1 MSIPIYWISYK
12 DEGDISRHSRLI
24 KKVTRMGKSLS
35 NKQHIIKVSNLN
47 QKEGHIKTIQEAIK
61 NNEKQIIVI
70 EDKTSIVNIN
80 CFKELIKNE
89 WQYDLPILHL
99 GGYMEEKIY
108 NNIEKNNIGNEW
120 VLGKTRSCFAYWLN
134 LEKYNKTIISKW
146 FDSDVPISD
155 FGDIIY
161 KDTFAIHSPVLI
173 TPYGYNL
180 DTGLMNNTLKDI
192 SIVQFNENETDL
204 TLRFKNIS
212 DDKLPR
218 ITLLTIITDQRL
230 WWPFIRLNL
239 DNINYPSKKMKWIIV
254 DMINKNY
261 DMIEDL
267 LPRKRGQP
275 GGWELEYLQ
284 KEWEGLSFNQIIN
297 NLEQENKLA
306 GDFVVEFDPQVY
318 YPAFS
323 VLSRVKT
330 LLKYPSMKFAGCNQ
344 IQLYD
349 IPHDNSILINQKD
362 QKDQKDQK
370 NCIDFFVG
378 SRIIKRGEPISL
390 YNLENSIR
398 IPSQFVSYLINL
410 PIRHLDKYNFQNYKN
425 NNYDK
430 IDKFPD
436 FLESEDF
443 FADIVMIIDNMKQ
456 KYQKV
461 KGL

>member
-1 MSIPIYWISYK
+1 MSIPIYWVSYK
-12 DEGDISRHSRLI
+12 DEGDINRVSRLV
-24 KKVTRMGKSLS
+24 KKVSRMEKSLP
-35 NKQHIIKVSNLN
+35 NKQHIVKISNLN

-61 NNEKQIIVI
+61 NNEKQIIII
-70 EDKTSIVNIN
+70 EDKTSIVNISGM
-80 CFKELIKNE
+80 KELIKSYWDN
-89 WQYDLPILHL
+89 DLPILHL

-108 NNIEKNNIGNEW
+108 DHKGKNNLGNKW
-120 VLGKTRSCFAYWLN
+120 VLGRTRSCFAYWLN
-134 LEKYNKTIISKW
+134 LEKYNDAIFSKW
-146 FDSDVPISD
+146 IESDNSD

-161 KDTFAIHSPVLI
+161 NDTFAIHYPVLV
-173 TPYGYNL
+173 TPYGYNI
-180 DTGLMNNTLKDI
+180 DTGLMNDTLKDI
-192 SIVQFNENETDL
+192 SIVQFNENEMDL
-204 TLRFKNIS
+204 TLKFKNIS

-218 ITLLTIITDQRL
+218 ITLLTIVTDQRL
-230 WWPFIRLNL
+230 WWPLIRLNL

-254 DMINKNY
+254 DMMNKNY

-284 KEWEGLSFNQIIN
+284 KEWDNLSFNQIIN
-297 NLEQENKLA
+297 NLEKEKKIV

-330 LLKYPSMKFAGCNQ
+330 LIKYPSMKYAGCNQ

-349 IPHDNSILINQKD
+349 IPSDNSILISTENGK
-362 QKDQKDQK
+362 K
-370 NCIDFFVG
+370 NDTEIDFFIG
-378 SRIIKRGEPISL
+378 SRIIKREDNINL

-398 IPSQFVSYLINL
+398 IPSQFVSYLFNL
-410 PIRHLDKYNFQNYKN
+410 PIKYLEKYNLQNYKHI
-425 NNYDK
+425 NYNK

-456 KYQKV
+456 KYEKNE
-461 KGL
+461 KMKK

>member
-1 MSIPIYWISYK
+1 MSIPIYWVSYK
-12 DEGDISRHSRLI
+12 DEGDINRVPRLV
-24 KKVTRMGKSLS
+24 KKVSRMEKSLP
-35 NKQHIIKVSNLN
+35 NKQHIVKISNLN

-61 NNEKQIIVI
+61 NNEKQIII
-70 EDKTSIVNIN
+70 IDDKTSIINISGL
-80 CFKELIKNE
+80 KELIKDF
-89 WQYDLPILHL
+89 WVHDLPILHL

-108 NNIEKNNIGNEW
+108 VHKGEDTLGNDW
-120 VLGKTRSCFAYWLN
+120 VLGRTRSCFAYWLN
-134 LEKYNKTIISKW
+134 LEKYKNGCISHW
-146 FDSDVPISD
+146 IESLDTE

-161 KDTFAIHSPVLI
+161 NNTFAIHYPVLI
-173 TPYGYNL
+173 TPYGYNI
-180 DTGLMNNTLKDI
+180 DTGLMNDTLKDL
-192 SIVQFNENETDL
+192 SIVQFNENEMDL

-218 ITLLTIITDQRL
+218 ITLLTIVTDQRL
-230 WWPFIRLNL
+230 WWPLIRLNL

-254 DMINKNY
+254 DIFNKNY

-267 LPRKRGQP
+267 LPRKRGHP

-284 KEWEGLSFNQIIN
+284 KEWNNLSFNQIVN
-297 NLEQENKLA
+297 NLEYENKLV

-330 LLKYPSMKFAGCNQ
+330 LIKYPSIKYAGCNQ

-349 IPHDNSILINQKD
+349 IPNDNSILISKENSKE
-362 QKDQKDQK
+362 K
-370 NCIDFFVG
+370 NEIDFFIG
-378 SRIIKRGEPISL
+378 SRICKREKNINL

-398 IPSQFVSYLINL
+398 IPSQFVSYLLNL
-410 PIRHLDKYNFQNYKN
+410 PIKFLEKYNLQNYKH
-425 NNYDK
+425 NNYNK

-443 FADIVMIIDNMKQ
+443 FADIVMIIDNMKK
-456 KYQKV
+456 KYEKM
-461 KGL
+461 KK